1 MSVPFATTP
10 DVRFPPN
17 IAIAGIGVTKQAK
30 QLPQSTMSACLEA
43 IRVALADA
51 AIDAAQVD
59 GIAGRWPGPGGTV
72 LDPGAADWATLLG
85 VPVRWIDDSYPQGV
99 PGLLSA
105 AAAISAG
112 LCHTVLLVGGQAGG
126 LGTEGNPVARYTRP
140 ENEFVAPYGSF
151 TAAQFALV
159 AQVYLDRHRPSPLRM
174 AEIAASI
181 RNMGHANPDA
191 VMAGRGPYTA
201 DDVLASPLVAEP
213 LHLLELCLATE
224 GAVAMVVTTLDRA
237 RNGPRRPVR
246 LLGGGAEWARQ
257 QYVEPPRYDE
267 VWTIGADAG
276 RRMWAQSGLGPG
288 DVDVAQLYDAN
299 SWEVVRQ
306 LEALGF
312 CNAGEGLDYALQT
325 GIGLD
330 GGLPINT
337 DGGLL
342 SFSAL
347 GWAGTSLKIVEAVR
361 QLRGEGG
368 DRQVAGAE
376 IALASGAGSG
386 AQYYNVVLLGRDR

>member
-1 MSVPFATTP
+1 MPFPT
-10 DVRFPPN
+10 N
-17 IAIAGIGVTKQAK
+17 IAIAGIGVTRQAK
-30 QLPQSTMSACLEA
+30 QLKQPTVVACLEA
-43 IRVALADA
+43 AGAALADA
-51 AIDAAQVD
+51 GMDKFDID

-72 LDPGAADWATLLG
+72 LEPGAADWATLLG
-85 VPVRWIDDSYPQGV
+85 IPVRWIDDSYPQGV
-99 PGLLSA
+99 PGVLAA

-126 LGTEGNPVARYTRP
+126 LGRSGGRVASYTRP
-140 ENEFVAPYGSF
+140 GNEFVEPFGSF

-159 AQVYLDRHRPSPLRM
+159 AQVYLHRHRPSRTGL
-174 AEIAASI
+174 AEIAAGI

-201 DDVLASPLVAEP
+201 HDILASPPVAEP
-213 LHLLELCLATE
+213 FHLLELCLATE
-224 GAVAMVVTTLDRA
+224 GAVAIVITTLDRA
-237 RNGPRRPVR
+237 RGGAKIPVR
-246 LLGGGAEWARQ
+246 VLGGGAEWVRQ

-276 RRMWAQSGLGPG
+276 RRMWQQSGLGPS
-288 DVDVAQLYDAN
+288 DVAVAELYDAN

-306 LEALGF
+306 FEALGF
-312 CNAGEGLDYALQT
+312 CAEGEGVDFALEK
-325 GIGLD
+325 GITLG
-330 GGLPINT
+330 GGLPTNT

-361 QLRGEGG
+361 QLRGEAGS
-368 DRQVAGAE
+368 RQVPGADVA
-376 IALASGAGSG
+376 IASGAGSG
-386 AQYYNVVLLGRDR
+386 AQYYNVIALGRDR